1 MDSALLASVPSLSLH
16 APRCVRTRSA
26 LQSLSAVEALSS
38 TLLLPSAP
46 SDTSDRASSV
56 FLTIRARPLCFCTPA
71 DRRHV
76 SHRRHPAFQVHAAAI
91 ETSSSD
97 DGGDG
102 AASSLPRVR
111 IMKRTLDARTVKAR
125 GVTAQGATN
134 ALRLSALFAPDGAAS
149 LPISNYM
156 DAQYYGAV
164 SIGTPPQSF
173 EVVFDTGSSNLWVPS
188 TKCSFLQIPCDLHKK
203 YDGKSSSTFTPNGA
217 DFAIQYGSGSLSG
230 FLSQDTVTWADLP
243 IKDQIFA
250 EVGRTSQR
258 SRRHTQF
265 CP

>member
-1 MDSALLASVPSLSLH
+1 
-16 APRCVRTRSA
+16 
-26 LQSLSAVEALSS
+26 
-38 TLLLPSAP
+38 
-46 SDTSDRASSV
+46 
-56 FLTIRARPLCFCTPA
+56 
-71 DRRHV
+71 
-76 SHRRHPAFQVHAAAI
+76 
-91 ETSSSD
+91 
-97 DGGDG
+97 
-102 AASSLPRVR
+102 
-111 IMKRTLDARTVKAR
+111 MKRTLDARTVKAR

-134 ALRLSALFAPDGAAS
+134 ALRLSTLFAPDGAAS